1 MKMNRLQEIEARLAE
16 IREMLEDEEKRGDAS
31 FKDLEKEVR
40 ELKEEKEELEKRQRL
55 MDELEDIDSGKQEV
69 RTVETFNA
77 NPVEKREKGTDSLEY
92 RQAFMNY
99 VLRGEKIPAE
109 LRQDQVTYTSDVG
122 SVIPETVL
130 NRIVEKLEATGM
142 ILPLVTRT
150 AIKGG
155 VSVPT
160 STVKPVA
167 TWVAEGAGS
176 DKQKKTTGS
185 IQFAYHKLRCA
196 VAVSLEVETMALAVF
211 ESTLINNVVE
221 AMTKALE
228 QAIIS
233 GDGNGKPKGILAE
246 TPADGQALDVAE
258 ISYQTLIDAEAALP
272 LEYEA
277 NAVWTMTKKTFMAF
291 QGITDQSGQPV
302 ARVNFGISGRP
313 ERTLMGRPVVLC
325 NYVDSFST
333 AEEGTPFAFL
343 FNYSD
348 YILNTNYQMGVKKY
362 EDNETDDMVTK
373 AIMIADGKVVDKNS
387 LVVLNKAPGGGV
399 EG

>member
-55 MDELEDIDSGKQEV
+55 MDELEDIKSGKQEA

-77 NPVEKREKGTDSLEY
+77 NPEEKREKGTDSLEY

-160 STVKPVA
+160 SSVKPVA

-325 NYVDSFST
+325 NYVDSFSAA
-333 AEEGTPFAFL
+333 AEGAPFAFL

-387 LVVLNKAPGGGV
+387 LVVLNKATAQ
-399 EG
+399 

>member
-55 MDELEDIDSGKQEV
+55 MDELEDIDSGKQEA

-325 NYVDSFST
+325 NYVDSFS
-333 AEEGTPFAFL
+333 AAAEGTPFAFL